1 MKNIT
6 SVQDLKNV
14 DVRSCLPWKNNTIKH
29 MRAIACATFSTI
41 DISAAGIK
49 AAVKN
54 DGVNHGFAK
63 DFLQSINYWGLGVS
77 VFSINSEMTL
87 GMQKLYSQFKAEVDI
102 QKYILYTKHPNSKYV
117 LDIAKYS
124 AETAASLAKIGTPT
138 GFVTSVVG
146 VYDLIKNSLHDLQV
160 SKEERAQIEAFCAER
175 IAVIDEYKVLM
186 EQAVSEYFEKKLE
199 PIFDALDS
207 MDKAITDND
216 IDSYILGNYVIQ
228 ERLTGK
234 AIFKTREEFDSMME
248 SDDPIKF

>member
-1 MKNIT
+1 MKNKREERKRIIYALM
-6 SVQDLKNV
+6 QDKTYV
-14 DVRSCLPWKNNTIKH
+14 PMKIKEL
-29 MRAIACATFSTI
+29 AII
-41 DISAAGIK
+41 
-49 AAVKN
+49 
-54 DGVNHGFAK
+54 
-63 DFLQSINYWGLGVS
+63 
-77 VFSINSEMTL
+77 
-87 GMQKLYSQFKAEVDI
+87 
-102 QKYILYTKHPNSKYV
+102 
-117 LDIAKYS
+117 
-124 AETAASLAKIGTPT
+124 
-138 GFVTSVVG
+138 
-146 VYDLIKNSLHDLQV
+146 LQV